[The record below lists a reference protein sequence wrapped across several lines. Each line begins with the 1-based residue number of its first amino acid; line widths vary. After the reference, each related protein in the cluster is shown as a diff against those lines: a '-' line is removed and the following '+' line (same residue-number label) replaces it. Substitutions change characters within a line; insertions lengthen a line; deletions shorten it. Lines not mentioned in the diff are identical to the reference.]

1 MAQTKQARKIKMAR
15 LDVTI
20 SPIHDK
26 KLKEEINTEASRGRI
41 ITKSDIIR
49 EELDRRYLLK
59 ETKESQV

>member
-1 MAQTKQARKIKMAR
+1 M
-15 LDVTI
+15 DVTI

-26 KLKEEINTEASRGRI
+26 KIKEEIENEASRGRI

-59 ETKESQV
+59 ETKEGQV